1 MKIKILLLNL
11 SILLTFNACID
22 TYDSFNIY
30 ENKRGPILLVNG
42 LLTNDVK
49 NPDTLKFQYS
59 TDFGGYITTKS
70 VASVKA
76 KLVLSSTGKEVQL
89 NEITTGAFL
98 PPSDFRLNLSEKYTL
113 KFTIDNQQYESSLQQ
128 ITPTPAIAK
137 VYDLF
142 NEKSRLSADGKT
154 ISSASEIYIDYQDAP
169 NQKNYYLW
177 RYIHYERLTHCLTC
191 DAKSLY
197 YPTNR
202 GGCTYFAELSNPPYD
217 YRCDG
222 KCYSIFRDKSV
233 NISDDGVSDGRLV
246 MNKLIAKI
254 PLYTY
259 AGCLVEI
266 QQMCVS
272 PDVYAYNKILQAQS
286 SSTGGLADTPP
297 AAIVGNIRNITN
309 PQERVVGFFGVV
321 DIRKKRYWLNRNN
334 AKGNI
339 ELIFGRPI
347 VEEPQGAFGTSRP
360 PAVPCLLTSSRTPI
374 TPEGWQ

>member
-11 SILLTFNACID
+11 LILLTFNACID
-22 TYDSFNIY
+22 TYESFNIY
-30 ENKRGPILLVNG
+30 ENKRGPILVVDG

-59 TDFGGYITTKS
+59 TDFGGYITTKP

-89 NEITTGAFL
+89 KEITTGAFL
-98 PPSDFRLNLSEKYTL
+98 PPSDFRLILSEKYTL

-128 ITPTPAIAK
+128 ITPTPPIAK
-137 VYDLF
+137 ISDLF

-154 ISSASEIYIDYQDAP
+154 VSSASEIYIDYQDAP

-177 RYIHYERLTHCLTC
+177 RYVHYEKIVFCISC
-191 DAKSLY
+191 SAGSVY
-197 YPTNR
+197 APFF
-202 GGCTYFAELSNPPYD
+202 GCRAIPNSPFPAYD
-217 YRCDG
+217 YRCTG
-222 KCYSIFRDKSV
+222 NCYDIFRDKKV
-233 NISDDGVSDGRLV
+233 NVSDDRASDGRLV
-246 MNKLIAKI
+246 MNTLIAKI
-254 PLYTY
+254 PYY
-259 AGCLVEI
+259 SDAGCLVEV

-272 PDVYAYNKILQAQS
+272 PDVYAYNRILQSQS

-297 AAIVGNIRNITN
+297 TAIAGNIINITN

-321 DIRKKRYWLNRNN
+321 DIQKKRYWLNRNN
-334 AKGNI
+334 AKGRI
-339 ELIFGRPI
+339 EYILGRPP
-347 VEEPQGAFGTSRP
+347 VEDPGSDGSL
-360 PAVPCLLTSSRTPI
+360 VPTAPCSLSSSRTPI